1 MQRFLCLAVLIPVI
15 AVLLL
20 GSPPASSQ
28 NDKAVEKVIGGKAL
42 VMMGDK
48 TGAYVA
54 HHTEDESFVRAAVA
68 AGLWHSV
75 RTSGAADRRAP
86 RILLRS
92 GWQVVNIG
100 DVGHTPG
107 ALALIERHI
116 PEAEVVVW
124 ASGSM
129 TAEVVAMMTRRF
141 PKLKVVTGT
150 LGADGKASKKDLGDA
165 VAWADFFL
173 LGSGASLN
181 ARADIDA
188 FVKHT
193 GKPFGVYSITHGGRY
208 TGPKDKG
215 VLDQARFAFFRDSVS
230 LALAQK
236 QGVKAPVVEWGPDA
250 AFAVDIRDDKTAAAF
265 LGKHGLEAGKF
276 LAFIPKLRYTPYW
289 KIRGHQKPQTEQ
301 EKTFWKRTQETMEPD
316 HAKLREALIA
326 FVRKTGMKVLL
337 CPEDS
342 SHMEV
347 NRTLVFDKLPDDVRA
362 KAVVRDTF
370 WGMDEAVAVYAQAFA
385 LLSYDMHSPIMA
397 VNQGTPSIVVRT
409 EEQSSKGFMWKDI
422 GLGEWLFD
430 LDAEKDGS
438 GLAKALL
445 AMAADPAAAR
455 KKVAEAMAFVRKRQ
469 KETMAVVA
477 RELARWDENKG
488 RE

>member
-1 MQRFLCLAVLIPVI
+1 MDRR
-15 AVLLL
+15 
-20 GSPPASSQ
+20 
-28 NDKAVEKVIGGKAL
+28 
-42 VMMGDK
+42 
-48 TGAYVA
+48 
-54 HHTEDESFVRAAVA
+54 SFVRSAVA
-68 AGLWHSV
+68 ASCL
-75 RTSGAADRRAP
+75 GAVQTAAGAERRPP
-86 RILLRS
+86 RVLLRS

-107 ALALIERHI
+107 ALALLEKHI

-124 ASGSM
+124 ASGSI
-129 TAEVVAMMTRRF
+129 TADVIAMLNKRF
-141 PKLKVVTGT
+141 PKVKVVTGT
-150 LGADGKASKKDLGDA
+150 IGDDGKANKKDLGDA

-173 LGSGASLN
+173 LGSGATLN
-181 ARADIDA
+181 ARADIEA

-193 GKPFGVYSITHGGRY
+193 GKPFGVYGITHGGRY

-215 VLDQARFAFFRDSVS
+215 VLDRARFAFFRDSVS
-230 LALAQK
+230 LALAKK
-236 QGVKAPVVEWGPDA
+236 QGVTAPVIEFGPDA
-250 AFAVDIRDDKTAAAF
+250 AFAVDIRDDKAAAAF
-265 LGKHGLEAGKF
+265 MDKHKLEAGKF

-289 KIRGHQKPQTEQ
+289 KIRGHKEPQTEQ

-316 HAKLREALIA
+316 HAKLREALVA

-347 NRTLVFDKLPDDVRA
+347 NKSLVLDKLPDDVRA
-362 KAVVRDTF
+362 QAVVRDTF
-370 WGMDEAVAVYAQAFA
+370 WGMDEAVATYAKAFA

-422 GLGEWLFD
+422 GLGDWLFD
-430 LDAEKDGS
+430 LDAEKDGA
-438 GLAKALL
+438 GMAKALL
-445 AMAADPAAAR
+445 DMAADPAAAR
-455 KKVAEAMAFVRKRQ
+455 KKVEMAMTFVRKRQ

-477 RELARWDENKG
+477 KELAR
-488 RE
+488 

>member
-1 MQRFLCLAVLIPVI
+1 MDRR
-15 AVLLL
+15 
-20 GSPPASSQ
+20 
-28 NDKAVEKVIGGKAL
+28 
-42 VMMGDK
+42 
-48 TGAYVA
+48 
-54 HHTEDESFVRAAVA
+54 SFVRAAVA
-68 AGLWHSV
+68 AGFWESV
-75 RTSGAADRRAP
+75 RASAATRRAP

-107 ALALIERHI
+107 ALALIERHL
-116 PEAEVVVW
+116 PDAEVIVW
-124 ASGSM
+124 ASGNM
-129 TAEVVAMMTRRF
+129 TGDVVAMLTRRF

-150 LGADGKASKKDLGDA
+150 IGGDGRASKKELGEA

-173 LGSGASLN
+173 LGSGATLN
-181 ARADIDA
+181 ARADIEA

-193 GKPFGVYSITHGGRY
+193 GKPFGVYGITHGGRY

-230 LALAQK
+230 LALAKK

-250 AFAVDIRDDKTAAAF
+250 AFAVDIRDDKAAAAS

-289 KIRGHQKPQTEQ
+289 KIRGHKEPQTEQ
-301 EKTFWKRTQETMEPD
+301 EGAFWKRTQETMGPD
-316 HAKLREALIA
+316 HAKLREALVA

-337 CPEDS
+337 CPEDE

-347 NRTLVFDKLPDDVRA
+347 NRALVLDKLPDDVRA

-370 WGMDEAVAVYAQAFA
+370 WGMDEAVATYAKAFA
-385 LLSYDMHSPIMA
+385 VFSYDMHSPIMA
-397 VNQGTPSIVVRT
+397 LNQGTPAVVVRT
-409 EEQSSKGFMWKDI
+409 EEQSSKGFMWRDI

-430 LDAEKDGS
+430 LDAEKDGA
-438 GLAKALL
+438 GMAKVLL
-445 AMAADPAAAR
+445 EMAADPAAAR
-455 KKVAEAMAFVRKRQ
+455 KKVEVAMAFVRKRQ

-477 RELARWDENKG
+477 KELVR
-488 RE
+488 